1 MVRQPPRK
9 KLYKTMQGKMVDI
22 DKLRAM
28 NENISAVGNMGV
40 NARGDVLGAGGEV
53 VKTKEAIMKEYY
65 EAPKGRVQ
73 DTPVKKVAMPQP
85 IPQKEVVETKVINP
99 TKKPQPVEGI
109 KQTKK
114 VDAFK
119 PKPVAQPKKE
129 EPKSGI
135 DAALEG
141 ID

>member
-9 KLYKTMQGKMVDI
+9 KLYRTMQGKMVDI
-22 DKLRAM
+22 DKLRSM

-53 VKTKEAIMKEYY
+53 VKTKEAVMKEYY

-114 VDAFK
+114 VDTFK
-119 PKPVAQPKKE
+119 PKPVSQPKKE

>member
-1 MVRQPPRK
+1 MAFNIARILESAP
-9 KLYKTMQGKMVDI
+9 KLPYENNEKGMALFVTAKT
-22 DKLRAM
+22 
-28 NENISAVGNMGV
+28 NECFQAGWSNIRYFFLNKIGI
-40 NARGDVLGAGGEV
+40 
-53 VKTKEAIMKEYY
+53 KTKEAIMKEYY

-114 VDAFK
+114 VDTFK
-119 PKPVAQPKKE
+119 PKPVSQPKKE